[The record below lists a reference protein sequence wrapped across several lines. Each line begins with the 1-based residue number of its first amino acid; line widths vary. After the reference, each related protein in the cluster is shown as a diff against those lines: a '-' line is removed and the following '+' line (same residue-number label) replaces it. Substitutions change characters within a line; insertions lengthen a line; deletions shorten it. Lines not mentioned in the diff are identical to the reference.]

1 MHHIEIL
8 VVSVVEIFDHKIVKM
23 RNKQTVYRI
32 VYNLFGQDRQEFR
45 TFDQEPAQH
54 QIWDLEHF
62 FETFGATDV
71 KINRL

>member
-1 MHHIEIL
+1 
-8 VVSVVEIFDHKIVKM
+8 M
-23 RNKQTVYRI
+23 RNKQTVYKI
-32 VYNLFGQDRQEFR
+32 VYNLFGHDKIEFR

-62 FETFGATDV
+62 FETFGATDI

>member
-1 MHHIEIL
+1 MHHIEKL

-23 RNKQTVYRI
+23 KNQQTVYRI

-45 TFDQEPAQH
+45 TFEGEAAQH
-54 QIWDLEHF
+54 QVWDLEYF
-62 FETFGATDV
+62 YEKFGATDI